1 MFFSRATRKHLVT
14 SVVPVTSA
22 ARRLL
27 KTMTLF
33 VSKFKIKWTAST
45 TPSSALAS
53 PRQHRLS
60 GCKMSRRVKEPS
72 MMELS
77 EVYRMRNERI
87 FGKRTQLQCEER
99 PQNVC
104 TRPSR
109 KRKEPL
115 KNGCTPFHMIQGK
128 QRVVCTHA
136 EDPQSFRNPKK
147 NTCHSPDINERQIV
161 QSRCGFVPVEFP
173 PRAVK
178 RDEVLCRRTTQRQIC
193 QVAHS
198 QDERRTIQQGRRA
211 TKPVFK
217 H

>member
-1 MFFSRATRKHLVT
+1 
-14 SVVPVTSA
+14 
-22 ARRLL
+22 
-27 KTMTLF
+27 
-33 VSKFKIKWTAST
+33 
-45 TPSSALAS
+45 
-53 PRQHRLS
+53 
-60 GCKMSRRVKEPS
+60 
-72 MMELS
+72 MELS

-87 FGKRTQLQCEER
+87 FGKKTPLEYEER

-109 KRKEPL
+109 KSEEPV
-115 KNGCTPFHMIQGK
+115 KHGYTPSFVIEDK

-136 EDPQSFRNPKK
+136 EDPQSFKNPKK
-147 NTCHSPDINERQIV
+147 NTSHLRAINERQIV

-173 PRAVK
+173 SRAVK

-211 TKPVFK
+211 TQPVFK